1 MAYNEPANIFMTFY
15 CSDGT
20 TLYEV
25 SRSAN

>member
-1 MAYNEPANIFMTFY
+1 MAYNEPANTFMTFY